1 MKKPDKKILKSLDKA
16 LSNPSE
22 TKDLT
27 PEQQKVREAY
37 MQITSGLG
45 SAKDAG
51 MTLDEVIDIV
61 TDFWQ
66 ELEQAEKK
74 MTD

>member
-1 MKKPDKKILKSLDKA
+1 
-16 LSNPSE
+16 
-22 TKDLT
+22 
-27 PEQQKVREAY
+27 

-45 SAKDAG
+45 SAKDAA